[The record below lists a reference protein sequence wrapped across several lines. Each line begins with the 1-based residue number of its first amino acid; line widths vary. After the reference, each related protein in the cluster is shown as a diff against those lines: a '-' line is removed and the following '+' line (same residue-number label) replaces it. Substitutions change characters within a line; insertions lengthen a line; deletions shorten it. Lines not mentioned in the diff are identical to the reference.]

1 MIFNI
6 SSAIWNEEAAVNN
19 TNWTWQ
25 LNWPL
30 NTYVIGLLTEHQLPD
45 IYCWLDDVVENSR
58 LLMTDIHI
66 SSAKRYFCFVFSF
79 KLRLRPLRNELEDE
93 IPDPSS

>member
-1 MIFNI
+1 MPFFSFFDYAEFNG
-6 SSAIWNEEAAVNN
+6 SFRRYVNLA
-19 TNWTWQ
+19 TQ
-25 LNWPL
+25 LTTEYLRNRL
-30 NTYVIGLLTEHQLPD
+30 TYRTPTAD

-58 LLMTDIHI
+58 LLMTNIHI
-66 SSAKRYFCFVFSF
+66 NSAKRYFCFVFSF

>member
-1 MIFNI
+1 MQ
-6 SSAIWNEEAAVNN
+6 SSMGLFDDMS
-19 TNWTWQ
+19 TWQ

-66 SSAKRYFCFVFSF
+66 SSAKRYFSFVFSF

>member
-1 MIFNI
+1 MPFFPFFDYAEFNG
-6 SSAIWNEEAAVNN
+6 SFRRYVNLA
-19 TNWTWQ
+19 TQ
-25 LNWPL
+25 LTTEYLRNRL
-30 NTYVIGLLTEHQLPD
+30 TYRTPTAD
-45 IYCWLDDVVENSR
+45 IHCWLDDVVENSR